1 RRPIAIINRNHVL
14 IRLPPPLRRME
25 FSEAT
30 IIYADAQTMS
40 AAKIM
45 RLILACIVALI
56 VTTLMHSGPSHGQT
70 QSEMTQ
76 QARDEFL
83 KADQRLNAP
92 VFSSLITKV
101 SAAGKASLRDAEKTW
116 IRFRDQEC
124 AFETMGS
131 VGGSVHPMVVSQCK
145 SRLTIQRTK
154 DLEGQLNCK

>member
-1 RRPIAIINRNHVL
+1 
-14 IRLPPPLRRME
+14 MQ
-25 FSEAT
+25 
-30 IIYADAQTMS
+30 DAQTMS

-56 VTTLMHSGPSHGQT
+56 ITTLTHSGPSYGQT
-70 QSEMTQ
+70 QSELNQ
-76 QARDEFL
+76 QT
-83 KADQRLNAP
+83 DQRLNA
-92 VFSSLITKV
+92 VFSSLIAKI

-145 SRLTIQRTK
+145 SRLTNQRTK
-154 DLEGQLNCK
+154 DLEGQLNCKEGDLSCGGHLGSLAEPRDG

>member
-1 RRPIAIINRNHVL
+1 
-14 IRLPPPLRRME
+14 MQ
-25 FSEAT
+25 
-30 IIYADAQTMS
+30 DAQTMS

-56 VTTLMHSGPSHGQT
+56 ITTLTHSGPSYGQT
-70 QSEMTQ
+70 QSELNQ
-76 QARDEFL
+76 QT
-83 KADQRLNAP
+83 DQRLNA
-92 VFSSLITKV
+92 VFSSLIAKI

-145 SRLTIQRTK
+145 SRLTNQRTK
-154 DLEGQLNCK
+154 DLEGQLNCKEGDLSCGGQ

>member
-1 RRPIAIINRNHVL
+1 
-14 IRLPPPLRRME
+14 MQ
-25 FSEAT
+25 
-30 IIYADAQTMS
+30 DAQTMS

-56 VTTLMHSGPSHGQT
+56 ITTLTHSGPSYGQT
-70 QSEMTQ
+70 QSELNQ
-76 QARDEFL
+76 QT
-83 KADQRLNAP
+83 DQRLNA
-92 VFSSLITKV
+92 VFSSLIAKI

-145 SRLTIQRTK
+145 SRLTNQRTK
-154 DLEGQLNCK
+154 DLEGQLNCKEGDLSCGGHLGSLAELRDG

>member
-1 RRPIAIINRNHVL
+1 
-14 IRLPPPLRRME
+14 MQ
-25 FSEAT
+25 
-30 IIYADAQTMS
+30 DAQTMS

-56 VTTLMHSGPSHGQT
+56 ITTLTHSGPSYGQT
-70 QSEMTQ
+70 QSELNQ
-76 QARDEFL
+76 QT
-83 KADQRLNAP
+83 DQRLNA
-92 VFSSLITKV
+92 VFSSLIAKI

-145 SRLTIQRTK
+145 SRLTNQRTK
-154 DLEGQLNCK
+154 DLEGQLNCKEGDLSCGGHLGSLAEPREG

>member
-1 RRPIAIINRNHVL
+1 
-14 IRLPPPLRRME
+14 
-25 FSEAT
+25 
-30 IIYADAQTMS
+30 MS

-56 VTTLMHSGPSHGQT
+56 ITTLTHSGPSYGQT
-70 QSEMTQ
+70 QSELNQ
-76 QARDEFL
+76 QT
-83 KADQRLNAP
+83 DQRLNA
-92 VFSSLITKV
+92 VFSSLIAKI

-145 SRLTIQRTK
+145 SRLTNQRTK
-154 DLEGQLNCK
+154 DLEGQLNCKEGDLSFGGHLGSLAEPRDG